1 MPEHI
6 ARWNP
11 SRMLWETETLSLFS
25 AHSEPYS
32 ETLPT
37 SGMTRNGA
45 LLPLPKS
52 VPATSDSECSSS
64 PTLPTPRAT
73 DGTKG
78 GQNQRGSSGD
88 LMLPSAVQ
96 PGNLLPTPNSANGT
110 QRTRSAEAIARGD
123 HQANLTDL
131 PRMLPTPRGRDHKGA
146 TASRAGDGH
155 DLPSA
160 LLPTPE
166 AKLANSG
173 PDFARAD
180 RDGSGGDDLIT
191 TAARAERAE
200 SWGKYAGAIARAER
214 AVGRPAPSP
223 TEPNRN
229 NKPRLN
235 AAFAEWMMMLP
246 AGHVTDPAIKLSR
259 SDQLKAIGNGVCPP
273 QAYAAI
279 LRLIEIART
288 A

>member
-52 VPATSDSECSSS
+52 VPATSGSEYSSS

-78 GQNQRGSSGD
+78 GPNQRGSSGD

-96 PGNLLPTPNSANGT
+96 PHNLLPTPRAMDSKGSRSSTSTGT
-110 QRTRSAEAIARGD
+110 HSDT
-123 HQANLTDL
+123 LTDAMWKL
-131 PRMLPTPRGRDHKGA
+131 E
-146 TASRAGDGH
+146 GH
-155 DLPSA
+155 A
-160 LLPTPE
+160 
-166 AKLANSG
+166 
-173 PDFARAD
+173 
-180 RDGSGGDDLIT
+180 
-191 TAARAERAE
+191 
-200 SWGKYAGAIARAER
+200 
-214 AVGRPAPSP
+214 
-223 TEPNRN
+223 
-229 NKPRLN
+229 
-235 AAFAEWMMMLP
+235 
-246 AGHVTDPAIKLSR
+246 
-259 SDQLKAIGNGVCPP
+259 
-273 QAYAAI
+273 
-279 LRLIEIART
+279 
-288 A
+288 